1 MVDSPHP
8 PAGRAHAEVSDSST
22 ESAPFIYF
30 DGVLTSGVTHG
41 VIRIELAAGAVVP
54 ARSGQ
59 MHTVHVV
66 TGHLRCSPSAAMEL
80 RKAIDGALLLHAP
93 AKGQTS

>member
-1 MVDSPHP
+1 
-8 PAGRAHAEVSDSST
+8 
-22 ESAPFIYF
+22 
-30 DGVLTSGVTHG
+30 
-41 VIRIELAAGAVVP
+41 
-54 ARSGQ
+54 

-93 AKGQTS
+93 AQGQSS